1 MPKASEVAAELRK
14 FADSLDTN
22 PDAEILAASVYFY
35 HWNKKN
41 KDQFMALA
49 KLLPRPLKK
58 ELRGSED
65 NKDLT
70 LLYESDAMKVYS
82 EIPQAATCT
91 LIEPARP
98 AVYRCDPILS
108 DEDHEALEIA

>member
-22 PDAEILAASVYFY
+22 PDAEVLAASIYFY

-41 KDQFMALA
+41 KERFMALA

-58 ELRGSED
+58 ALKGEAGSR
-65 NKDLT
+65 DLVLT
-70 LLYESDAMKVYS
+70 YESDALHVHS

-91 LIEPARP
+91 LVEPAKP

-108 DEDHEALEIA
+108 DEENEALEVA